1 MATAGNTFT
10 FTTHNNACIKLSKSK
25 LDSCDDGL
33 DDDGGGDSPLI
44 VDVEEAVASIPADI
58 LDPPSDS
65 TQAPAA
71 TVAGPES
78 VRVHLPQRL
87 LRLPRAVC

>member
-1 MATAGNTFT
+1 MVAAGNAFT
-10 FTTHNNACIKLSKSK
+10 FSTNNNACIKLTKPK

-33 DDDGGGDSPLI
+33 EDGGGDSPLI

-65 TQAPAA
+65 VTQASPAA
-71 TVAGPES
+71 VAS
-78 VRVHLPQRL
+78 
-87 LRLPRAVC
+87 